1 MVEKS
6 QSVVGVVGGDPAC
19 VRSLV
24 RKWCGRPVP
33 TWTTH
38 ARSSFAVRHEHRH
51 QELWVLGSTPTPGLV
66 PWPGGPLVWLF
77 PERGPSAPEL
87 AELRRTISLSGLPRP
102 SVRILV
108 CMPHDVS
115 IETASAD
122 LGTIANT
129 LAWSMDPDTVVELE
143 HVWLE
148 DNSQHSLDRWV
159 ETLAMAAIT

>member
-1 MVEKS
+1 
-6 QSVVGVVGGDPAC
+6 
-19 VRSLV
+19 
-24 RKWCGRPVP
+24 
-33 TWTTH
+33 
-38 ARSSFAVRHEHRH
+38 
-51 QELWVLGSTPTPGLV
+51 
-66 PWPGGPLVWLF
+66 
-77 PERGPSAPEL
+77 
-87 AELRRTISLSGLPRP
+87 
-102 SVRILV
+102 
-108 CMPHDVS
+108 MPHDVS